1 MLGNGKLKNKIDS
14 SKDNLSRTDK
24 KSRVKNGI
32 SLVVLV
38 ITIIVIIIISAT
50 VIMSLN
56 KNDGISN
63 SSKAALK
70 TDMQAMLDKQLV
82 TYQEALYSV
91 DGDSSKLD
99 NSAFSDVVPE
109 KYKEEFEATKGGV
122 IYKGENEKVKEI
134 AKEVGIIVV
143 DNKTVA
149 EGIDNLEVETTTN
162 SIQVSVTASNE
173 YGKVESLKYYYS
185 KDNGASWQSKESN
198 RLVETLDKLSQNT
211 GYKIKVEAKSES
223 GNTLTS
229 KEMDVKTKALEIGKI
244 ELREEDASGKEYVS
258 GNWTNK
264 GIYIGIV
271 SKNTKSEST
280 TYEVTGANEVTSREE
295 STVINK
301 AGTSKVIVKTTDG
314 TNTESKEYEVKIDN
328 VAPNGSYSKVVGTN
342 DIKVSVQ
349 NASDDLSGIEGYSYY
364 IDDILKSTS
373 TTKTYTY
380 TGLNTA
386 EKHII
391 KVVIKDKAGNEK
403 EIEEQVAAEEV
414 PSAEGNVEYVI
425 SPSGATTGNV
435 KVTIK
440 YKQIEGMTG
449 EFSTDGYTYT
459 QVGSTYEY
467 TTNKNM
473 TVYVRYKD
481 SKGQTGVRKEIVIDN
496 IVKSKPLIS
505 IEPNGGKYV
514 IPEGKNVAKIKA
526 KVTITDSGD
535 SKIKQDSLE
544 YVWTKSQEAPDSG
557 YSKFINMQ
565 TVEKSDASEGT
576 WYLYIK
582 AENEAGSK
590 TIEKSNGYVIGSA
603 SEEDNG
609 IQVLVSPR
617 GYTNKDVTVTIK
629 YGRSLTKELKAGYGD
644 NIQAAIK
651 DANETKSNGFTVG
664 KNGYIYVSGKDG
676 AGNEVTKTVN
686 VNNIDKEAPKIEI
699 STKTATNVKSIDVTI
714 KVSDSGVSGLSPNNV
729 YEYALGK
736 SNKEAPNGVWNKYT
750 SGSSIKIGEGLDGK
764 YYLWVREVADRAT
777 NVSED
782 GEKVGKNNVIGE
794 YEFKNNVE
802 VKFDANGG
810 ETPDPSEKYVANG
823 SMYGKLATTKR
834 EGYTFSGW
842 YTEKQ
847 NGIKIEE
854 TTILNNKG
862 DHTLYAHWQAN
873 SYTVSFDK
881 NGGETPNPVSKQV
894 RYDDNYGELA
904 TTKREYTI
912 NYVYN
917 GATGGN
923 TKQSELVKYTF
934 NGWYKDEEHTQKIES
949 TTKMTTA
956 SNHTLYA
963 GWSNGSTTL
972 PTPIKSGYN
981 IEGWYEDQG
990 LTKRVG
996 GAGEKYVPTAN
1007 VTLYAKYYSSGYIVT
1022 FDSNGGD
1029 KVTPATKNVEYNF
1042 KYGELPTP
1050 GKRFTVYFNPN
1061 YAGEAT
1067 KQAISEFTFNGWY
1080 LDKNFTNKIDSN
1092 STVSIA
1098 ADHTLYASWL
1108 GGEIRLL
1115 DMKRDGYTLD
1125 GWYKERNLV
1134 TRVGAKDDPYTPTAT
1149 TTLYAKWTK
1158 NNIKVSFNPTG
1169 GDKTNPEEKNVK
1181 YQESYGELP
1190 TTKKEFTVT
1199 YEYNGATGGNDRKS
1213 DKVSYSFQGWYT
1225 GLDYTQIVTSDTIV
1239 TRVIDHTLYAK
1250 WADNKVAGGL
1260 PSPTKSGTKFLG
1272 WYADSG
1278 FITKVGDAGSDYTPT
1293 TNITLY
1299 AKWETN
1305 GYTVSFDSNGGEKAE
1320 PASKVIKAGESYG
1333 KLPVVSRAYRVTY
1346 NDNYTNGKVKINTLS
1361 YTFNGWYTEKQNG
1374 TKIEPTSVLTILKDH
1389 TLYAR
1394 WTTNSIPPEDRTRT
1408 GYIFG
1413 GWYKESSCI
1422 NQVLKVGQS
1431 YIPASDITLYA
1442 KWTPIAYE
1450 IKYNGNGA
1458 TSGSMANSTHTYD
1471 VAKALTK
1478 NAYAKNH
1485 TVTFNYNG
1493 ATGGNTPASKNINFS
1508 FNSWTTQSNGTG
1520 NKYTDGQS
1528 VVNLSSTQGAIV
1540 NLYAQWNNNT
1550 YGELPSPTK
1559 EYTVTYADNNS
1570 KDTAVHTFNGWYRDS
1585 TKVTNTTDAPKSNHT
1600 LTASWTPKSITLPN
1614 RTKTGYTFGGWYKEK
1629 DCINKAGDAGDPYT
1643 PTSDITLYPKWT
1655 ANTYQI
1661 KYNGNGATSGS
1672 MTNSTHIYDVAK
1684 ALTKNA
1690 YAKNH
1695 TVTFDYNGATG
1706 GNTPASKNINFSFNS
1721 WTTQS
1726 NGTGNKYTDGE
1737 SVVNLSSTQGDIVN
1751 LYAQWNNNTYGD
1763 LPKPTKVYTVTYAD
1777 NNSKDTAVHTFNGWY
1792 RDSTK
1797 VTNTTDAPKSNHT
1810 LTASWTPKSI
1820 TLPNRTKTGYTFGGW
1835 YKEKDCINKAGDA
1848 GDPYTPTSDI
1858 TLYPKW
1864 TANTYQIKYNGN
1876 GATSGSMTNSTH
1888 IYDVAKALTKNA
1900 YAKNNTVTFNY
1911 NGATGGNTIASKNI
1925 NFSFKLWTTQSNGT
1939 GNKYNNGESVV
1950 NLASAQGAIVN
1961 LYAQWNNSTYGD
1973 LPNPT
1978 RAYTVTYS
1986 DDRSTSTAT
1995 YTFNGWYR
2003 DSTRVTSTTEVNPK
2017 SNHTLTAS
2025 WTSKSITLP
2034 NRTKT
2039 GYTFGGWYKEANW
2052 INKVGDAGDP
2062 YTPTSDITLYPKVT
2076 ANTYQI
2082 KYDGNGATS
2091 GSMANSTHTYDEAKA
2106 LTKNAY
2112 SKTGYTFVGWNRSN
2126 TATTAQYTDAQSV
2139 SNLATGGTVTLYA
2152 IWKKTVTITYDL
2164 NGCTGPIPPPQSS
2177 TIYNNQV
2184 ASIKITSIRPTP
2196 GTGYKFLGWD
2206 KNKYATTA
2214 TYQSESTYQF
2224 TDSTTLYAVTGKGR
2238 FTLTFDANGGTV
2250 SPASISKEYDSNIT
2264 LPTPT
2269 RTGYTFTGWYTASNG
2284 GTVKNYTKMP
2294 ASDETLYAHWDVN
2307 TYQIKYDGNGATSGS
2322 MSNSTDI
2329 KWNSTVSLTKN
2340 AYAKNHTVK
2349 FNYNGATGGNT
2360 LASKNINFSF
2370 NSWNS
2375 VANGSGSK
2383 YVDGAQVRNLTSTN
2397 GDTYTIYAQWNSNT
2411 YGDLP
2416 SPTKEYTVTYA
2427 DNNSKDTAVHTFNGW
2442 YNGSTRVTST
2452 TEVPKSN
2459 HTLTASWE
2467 PNSVTL
2473 PNRTKTGFTFGGW
2486 YKEANCINKAG
2497 DAGASYEPESDI
2509 TLYPK
2514 LINNTYTV
2522 TYNANGGSGT
2532 MTADTA
2538 TYGKNYKTKA
2548 NEFIAPAGK
2557 KFAGWNEKSDGSG
2570 VSWTNYIGVNWVW
2583 DYTKNVTLYAQW
2595 TDITT
2600 TVTFM
2605 KNTSNTDTTSSTQT
2619 YTYNASGTA
2628 GHFSNR
2634 GWSRT
2639 GYTLKGW
2646 NEDRNAKEAHYSVDN
2661 VVLSTWV
2668 SDMAPSVTLYAI
2680 WEPVTL
2686 KVTFMRNLSDTDT
2699 LSNSQMFTYKDSG
2712 SCGSFSN
2719 KGWSKTGYTLSGWTE
2734 HRGST
2739 DVMYSTLSGVNN
2751 NWLAGKAPSVTLY
2764 AVWKPNQYTVKVD
2777 PNGGNFNVTDTSIT
2791 KNSDGTATFKTTY
2804 NKTDYY
2810 ALGIT
2815 ASRSG
2820 YTFDGFYTEKNGGV
2834 KVYDS
2839 NGISV
2844 NGAYWDAS
2852 NRWIYTGNVT
2862 LYAHW
2867 TPNNCNVTYSLT
2879 TLSDSEYPYTNESGK
2894 YYVYGPTK
2902 QYVYYCDTD
2911 YGTGVSAK
2919 FSSSS
2924 TQGGIYYS
2932 DHRLSAGKKYTW
2944 TVKFKVN
2951 SSGVKTLNIG
2961 QEQGGTKI
2969 VNVKSGTWQYET
2981 LTFIA
2986 GDTQWNS
2993 FVFYVSSGQWNSG
3006 DTIEILDLS
3015 IKEVGTANLET
3026 QSRKYGATIGT
3037 LPKAP
3042 SRTGYTFEGW
3052 YTDPFGGTEVTTS
3065 TVVKGN
3071 VTYYARWKDSTAP
3084 TAELTITS
3092 IGCQDITV
3100 SMSASDN
3107 GSGLQKVELYM
3118 WNGSSYVLQETYW
3131 TRQNFTGRTKNFSG
3145 LNDNTKY
3152 WFKIIAYDTT
3162 LKSAESEKAG
3172 TTTEAVCLRTSDN
3185 RKYASV
3191 QSGID
3196 DNTSATLKLLKN
3208 HIESAVVYN
3217 GKDITFDPGG
3227 YTLTGT
3233 NRNFSG
3239 TMWDIALTNYGA
3251 LTLTGSG
3258 TISSSGAT
3266 NSYAI
3271 WQSSGKPFKM
3281 KGAIISGKTNETLVH
3296 IASGTAEF
3304 TGGNIVLE
3312 DNTSN
3317 NINGNAIFAS
3327 GTGSFEITTGSV
3339 IQGRNGGSSSLVKSS
3354 SASECKITGGYVGKF
3369 GNTSGSL
3376 VYNAGSGTLSISDG
3390 KFDMFGLGSGVVND
3404 TGTLN
3409 ISGGTINLEVKK
3421 AGATVWQ
3428 KGSSAAVAN
3437 TSSGS
3442 VTISGGT
3449 INAYSSIGIN
3459 NYTNGTVE
3467 LSNVTINNAAPY
3479 SGANDIMGATVG
3491 ATTQKD
3497 YTGARGKITIKSG
3510 TTIENTNGGIAVYA
3524 SAYGDV
3530 YLYGGYITSKA
3541 STWTMYFGHGER
3553 FHPSDAISTTISK
3566 YVKNTGGG
3574 IEYHFALN
3582 QDLKKLYFY
3591 ANNNKYNIL
3600 DKEKVGV

>member
-1 MLGNGKLKNKIDS
+1 MLGNGRLKNKIDS
-14 SKDNLSRTDK
+14 SKDNLSKTDK

-122 IYKGENEKVKEI
+122 IYKGENEQVKEI

-557 YSKFINMQ
+557 YSKFTNMQ

-664 KNGYIYVSGKDG
+664 KNGYIYVSGKDE

-934 NGWYKDEEHTQKIES
+934 NGWYKDEEHTQKIVS

-963 GWSNGSTTL
+963 GWSDGSTTL

-1061 YAGEAT
+1061 YVGEAT

-1098 ADHTLYASWL
+1098 ANHTLYASWL

-1125 GWYKERNLV
+1125 GWYKESNLV

-1158 NNIKVSFNPTG
+1158 NNIRVSFNPTG

-1389 TLYAR
+1389 TLYAM

-1442 KWTPIAYE
+1442 KWTPITYE

-1458 TSGSMANSTHTYD
+1458 TSGSMANSLHTYD

-1493 ATGGNTPASKNINFS
+1493 ATGGNTEKTRNKNFS
-1508 FNSWTTQSNGTG
+1508 FNSWNSIANGGG
-1520 NKYTDGQS
+1520 NRYTDGQS
-1528 VVNLSSTQGAIV
+1528 VVNLASTQGAIV
-1540 NLYAQWNNNT
+1540 NLYAQWNIPT
-1550 YGELPSPTK
+1550 YGELPKPTRN
-1559 EYTVTYADNNS
+1559 YTVTYNHNYTGSTDTTAISTYVFEGWFKESGLTNVVNNA
-1570 KDTAVHTFNGWYRDS
+1570 TQVPAN
-1585 TKVTNTTDAPKSNHT
+1585 NHT
-1600 LTASWTPKSITLPN
+1600 LYAKWTGGSIVLETPV
-1614 RTKTGYTFGGWYKEK
+1614 RTGYIFGGWYKEAA
-1629 DCINKAGDAGDPYT
+1629 CTNKVGNAGASFSPT
-1643 PTSDITLYPKWT
+1643 TSDITLYAKWT

-1672 MTNSTHIYDVAK
+1672 MTNSNHIYDVAK

-1695 TVTFDYNGATG
+1695 TVTFNYNGATG
-1706 GNTPASKNINFSFNS
+1706 GNTPDSKNINFSFNS

-1737 SVVNLSSTQGDIVN
+1737 SVVNLSSTQGAIVN
-1751 LYAQWNNNTYGD
+1751 LYAQWNSNTYGN
-1763 LPKPTKVYTVTYAD
+1763 LPSPTKLYTVTY
-1777 NNSKDTAVHTFNGWY
+1777 NHNYTGS
-1792 RDSTK
+1792 
-1797 VTNTTDAPKSNHT
+1797 TNTTANSTYTFGGWYKENTYANKVESTTQAPMNNHT
-1810 LTASWTPKSI
+1810 IYAKWNNGAISGGLETP
-1820 TLPNRTKTGYTFGGW
+1820 TRTGYTFGGW
-1835 YKEKDCINKAGDA
+1835 YKEAACTNKVGDA
-1848 GDPYTPTSDI
+1848 GASYIPTSTI
-1858 TLYPKW
+1858 TLYAKW
-1864 TANTYQIKYNGN
+1864 TANTYQVKYNGN
-1876 GATSGSMTNSTH
+1876 GATSGSMANSNHT
-1888 IYDVAKALTKNA
+1888 YDVASALRKNA
-1900 YAKNNTVTFNY
+1900 YTRNHTVTYNY
-1911 NGATGGNTIASKNI
+1911 NGATGGNTNSSKTI
-1925 NFSFKLWTTQSNGT
+1925 NFTFKLWTTQANGT

-1950 NLASAQGAIVN
+1950 NLASTQGAIVN
-1961 LYAQWNNSTYGD
+1961 LYAQWNSNIYGN
-1973 LPNPT
+1973 LPSPT
-1978 RAYTVTYS
+1978 KLYTVTYNHNYTGS
-1986 DDRSTSTAT
+1986 SNTTANST
-1995 YTFNGWYR
+1995 YTFGGWYKEN
-2003 DSTRVTSTTEVNPK
+2003 TYANKVESTTQAPMN
-2017 SNHTLTAS
+2017 NHTIYAKWNNGAISGGLETP
-2025 WTSKSITLP
+2025 T
-2034 NRTKT
+2034 RT
-2039 GYTFGGWYKEANW
+2039 GYTFGGWYKEAACT
-2052 INKVGDAGDP
+2052 NKVGDAGAS
-2062 YTPTSDITLYPKVT
+2062 YTPTSTITLYAKWI

-2091 GSMANSTHTYDEAKA
+2091 GSMANSTHTYDVAKA

-2184 ASIKITSIRPTP
+2184 ASINITSIKPTP

-2214 TYQSESTYQF
+2214 TYQSGSTYQF
-2224 TDSTTLYAVTGKGR
+2224 TDSTTLYAISDKDN
-2238 FTLTFDANGGTV
+2238 FILTFDANGGTV
-2250 SPASISKEYDSNIT
+2250 SPASISAKYDSTIGP

-2284 GTVKNYTKMP
+2284 GTVRNYTKMP
-2294 ASDETLYAHWDVN
+2294 AYNETLYAHWDVN

-2322 MSNSTDI
+2322 MSNSTGI

-2340 AYAKNHTVK
+2340 AYAKNHTVT

-2360 LASKNINFSF
+2360 PASKNINFSF
-2370 NSWNS
+2370 NSWNNR
-2375 VANGSGSK
+2375 ADGKGTPF
-2383 YVDGAQVRNLTSTN
+2383 VDGAQVRNLTSTN

-2411 YGDLP
+2411 YGELP
-2416 SPTKEYTVTYA
+2416 DPTRNYTVTY
-2427 DNNSKDTAVHTFNGW
+2427 NHNYT
-2442 YNGSTRVTST
+2442 GSTDTTANST
-2452 TEVPKSN
+2452 Y
-2459 HTLTASWE
+2459 
-2467 PNSVTL
+2467 
-2473 PNRTKTGFTFGGW
+2473 TFGGW
-2486 YKEANCINKAG
+2486 YKENTWVNKIESTTQAPMNDHTIYSKWNNGAISGGLETPTRTGYTFGGWYKEKDCINKAG
-2497 DAGASYEPESDI
+2497 DAGSDYTPTTNI
-2509 TLYPK
+2509 TLYAK
-2514 LINNTYTV
+2514 WTANTYTV
-2522 TYNANGGSGT
+2522 TYNANGGSGS
-2532 MTADTA
+2532 MSADNPKYGSNYVTRSNGF
-2538 TYGKNYKTKA
+2538 TPPVGHSFKGWNEDRNGNGVDWTGYIGKNWTWTYMNNVTLYAQWKA
-2548 NEFIAPAGK
+2548 NTYTVTYNANGGDGSMSQDNPIYGENYVAKDCTFTRKGYTFAGWNEQKDGKGKSWIGYTGANGTKWKWNYTYNITLYAQWTPNRYTVTYNANGGSGTMSVDRDIAYGSNYVTKDNGFTAPNGH
-2557 KFAGWNEKSDGSG
+2557 KFAGWNEKSDGTG
-2570 VSWTNYIGVNWVW
+2570 ISWTSYIGKNWTW
-2583 DYTKNVTLYAQW
+2583 TYTNNVTLYAQW
-2595 TDITT
+2595 
-2600 TVTFM
+2600 
-2605 KNTSNTDTTSSTQT
+2605 
-2619 YTYNASGTA
+2619 
-2628 GHFSNR
+2628 
-2634 GWSRT
+2634 
-2639 GYTLKGW
+2639 
-2646 NEDRNAKEAHYSVDN
+2646 EA
-2661 VVLSTWV
+2661 
-2668 SDMAPSVTLYAI
+2668 
-2680 WEPVTL
+2680 
-2686 KVTFMRNLSDTDT
+2686 
-2699 LSNSQMFTYKDSG
+2699 
-2712 SCGSFSN
+2712 N
-2719 KGWSKTGYTLSGWTE
+2719 K
-2734 HRGST
+2734 
-2739 DVMYSTLSGVNN
+2739 
-2751 NWLAGKAPSVTLY
+2751 
-2764 AVWKPNQYTVKVD
+2764 YTVKVD
-2777 PNGGNFNVTDTSIT
+2777 PNGGSFNVADTSIT

-2804 NKTDYY
+2804 NETYYY

-2834 KVYDS
+2834 KVYDG
-2839 NGISV
+2839 NGVSV
-2844 NGAYWDAS
+2844 NGTYWDAS

-2867 TPNNCNVTYSLT
+2867 IANSVKVTFMRNSTSTDTTSATQTFTANGTSNCGTFSDKGWSKTGYTLKGWSEDRNATSAYYS
-2879 TLSDSEYPYTNESGK
+2879 TLS
-2894 YYVYGPTK
+2894 
-2902 QYVYYCDTD
+2902 
-2911 YGTGVSAK
+2911 GVA
-2919 FSSSS
+2919 SS
-2924 TQGGIYYS
+2924 
-2932 DHRLSAGKKYTW
+2932 W
-2944 TVKFKVN
+2944 V
-2951 SSGVKTLNIG
+2951 
-2961 QEQGGTKI
+2961 
-2969 VNVKSGTWQYET
+2969 
-2981 LTFIA
+2981 IA
-2986 GDTQWNS
+2986 
-2993 FVFYVSSGQWNSG
+2993 
-3006 DTIEILDLS
+3006 
-3015 IKEVGTANLET
+3015 
-3026 QSRKYGATIGT
+3026 
-3037 LPKAP
+3037 KAP
-3042 SRTGYTFEGW
+3042 SITLYG
-3052 YTDPFGGTEVTTS
+3052 V
-3065 TVVKGN
+3065 
-3071 VTYYARWKDSTAP
+3071 WKDEEAP
-3084 TAELTITS
+3084 TIS
-3092 IGCQDITV
+3092 NKGYSNVGCNSFKV
-3100 SMSASDN
+3100 YANFSDS
-3107 GSGLQKVELYM
+3107 GSGMQKIKWQVRE
-3118 WNGSSYVLQETYW
+3118 
-3131 TRQNFTGRTKNFSG
+3131 QNNQTILKDSNEISCTSNQKMEYAFSG
-3145 LNDNTKY
+3145 LKANTTYVINIFAWDKAGNRQY
-3152 WFKIIAYDTT
+3152 SYTTVTT
-3162 LKSAESEKAG
+3162 L
-3172 TTTEAVCLRTSDN
+3172 EAICERVGDGQQ
-3185 RKYASV
+3185 YPSV
-3191 QSGID
+3191 QNGID
-3196 DNTSATLKLLKN
+3196 WNTSATLKLLKN
-3208 HIESAVVYN
+3208 HTESAVVDN

-3239 TMWDIALTNYGA
+3239 TMWDIAFTNYGA

-3281 KGAIISGKTNETLVH
+3281 NGAIISGKTNETLVH
-3296 IASGTAEF
+3296 IAGGTAEF

-3339 IQGRNGGSSSLVKSS
+3339 IQGRNGGGSSLVKSS
-3354 SASECKITGGYVGKF
+3354 SSSECKITDGYVGKF
-3369 GNTSGSL
+3369 ENTSGSL
-3376 VYNAGSGTLSISDG
+3376 VYNAGSGKLSISGG

-3524 SAYGDV
+3524 SSYGDV
-3530 YLYGGYITSKA
+3530 YLNGGYITSNA
-3541 STWTMYFGHGER
+3541 STWTMYFGHGDR
-3553 FHPSDAISTTISK
+3553 FHPSDAISSTINK

-3591 ANNNKYNIL
+3591 ANNKKYNIL

>member
-1 MLGNGKLKNKIDS
+1 MLGNGSLKNKIDS
-14 SKDNLSRTDK
+14 SKDNLSRTEK

-50 VIMSLN
+50 VIMGLN

-314 TNTESKEYEVKIDN
+314 INTESKEYEVKIDN

-544 YVWTKSQEAPDSG
+544 YVWTKSQEAPNSG
-557 YSKFINMQ
+557 YSKFTNMQ
-565 TVEKSDASEGT
+565 TVEKSDASKGT

-617 GYTNKDVTVTIK
+617 GYTNKDVIVTIK

-664 KNGYIYVSGKDG
+664 KNGYIYVSGKDE

-873 SYTVSFDK
+873 SYTVNFDK

-963 GWSNGSTTL
+963 GWSDGSTTL

-1061 YAGEAT
+1061 YVGEAT

-1098 ADHTLYASWL
+1098 ANHTLYASWL

-1320 PASKVIKAGESYG
+1320 PASKVIKAGENYG

-1442 KWTPIAYE
+1442 KWTPITYEIKYNGNGATSGSMVNSKHTYDVAKALTKNAYAKNHTVTFNYNGATGGNAE
-1450 IKYNGNGA
+1450 KTRNKNFSFNSWNSIANGGGNRYTDGQSVVNLSSTQGAIVNLYAQWNIPTYGELPKPTKNYTVTYNHNYTGSTDTTAISTYVFGGWFKEPGLTNVVNSATQVPTNNHTLHAKWSGGSIVLETPVRTGYIFGGWYKEANCINKVGNAGESFTPTTSYITLYAKWTPITYQIKYNGNGA
-1458 TSGSMANSTHTYD
+1458 TSGSMANSPHTYD

-1520 NKYTDGQS
+1520 NKYTDGES

-1540 NLYAQWNNNT
+1540 NLYAQWNSNT
-1550 YGELPSPTK
+1550 YGNLPSPTK
-1559 EYTVTYADNNS
+1559 LYTVTYNHNYTGS
-1570 KDTAVHTFNGWYRDS
+1570 S
-1585 TKVTNTTDAPKSNHT
+1585 NTTANST
-1600 LTASWTPKSITLPN
+1600 
-1614 RTKTGYTFGGWYKEK
+1614 YTFGGWYKENTYA
-1629 DCINKAGDAGDPYT
+1629 NKVESTTQAPMNNHTIYAKWNNGAISGGLET
-1643 PTSDITLYPKWT
+1643 PT
-1655 ANTYQI
+1655 
-1661 KYNGNGATSGS
+1661 
-1672 MTNSTHIYDVAK
+1672 
-1684 ALTKNA
+1684 
-1690 YAKNH
+1690 
-1695 TVTFDYNGATG
+1695 
-1706 GNTPASKNINFSFNS
+1706 
-1721 WTTQS
+1721 
-1726 NGTGNKYTDGE
+1726 
-1737 SVVNLSSTQGDIVN
+1737 
-1751 LYAQWNNNTYGD
+1751 
-1763 LPKPTKVYTVTYAD
+1763 
-1777 NNSKDTAVHTFNGWY
+1777 
-1792 RDSTK
+1792 R
-1797 VTNTTDAPKSNHT
+1797 
-1810 LTASWTPKSI
+1810 
-1820 TLPNRTKTGYTFGGW
+1820 
-1835 YKEKDCINKAGDA
+1835 
-1848 GDPYTPTSDI
+1848 
-1858 TLYPKW
+1858 
-1864 TANTYQIKYNGN
+1864 
-1876 GATSGSMTNSTH
+1876 
-1888 IYDVAKALTKNA
+1888 
-1900 YAKNNTVTFNY
+1900 
-1911 NGATGGNTIASKNI
+1911 
-1925 NFSFKLWTTQSNGT
+1925 
-1939 GNKYNNGESVV
+1939 
-1950 NLASAQGAIVN
+1950 
-1961 LYAQWNNSTYGD
+1961 
-1973 LPNPT
+1973 
-1978 RAYTVTYS
+1978 
-1986 DDRSTSTAT
+1986 
-1995 YTFNGWYR
+1995 
-2003 DSTRVTSTTEVNPK
+2003 
-2017 SNHTLTAS
+2017 
-2025 WTSKSITLP
+2025 
-2034 NRTKT
+2034 T
-2039 GYTFGGWYKEANW
+2039 GYTFGGWYKEAACT
-2052 INKVGDAGDP
+2052 NKVGDAGAS
-2062 YTPTSDITLYPKVT
+2062 YTPTSTITLYAKWI

-2091 GSMANSTHTYDEAKA
+2091 GSMANSTHTYDVAKA

-2184 ASIKITSIRPTP
+2184 ASIKITSIKPTP
-2196 GTGYKFLGWD
+2196 VTGYKFLGWD
-2206 KNKYATTA
+2206 KNKYAKTA
-2214 TYQSESTYQF
+2214 TYQSGSTYQF
-2224 TDSTTLYAVTGKGR
+2224 TDSTTLYAISDKDN
-2238 FTLTFDANGGTV
+2238 FILTFDANGGTV
-2250 SPASISKEYDSNIT
+2250 SPASISAKYDSTIGP

-2269 RTGYTFTGWYTASNG
+2269 WTGHTFTGWYTASSG
-2284 GTVKNYTKMP
+2284 GTVRNYTKMP
-2294 ASDETLYAHWDVN
+2294 AYNETLYAHWNVN

-2322 MSNSTDI
+2322 MSNSTGI

-2340 AYAKNHTVK
+2340 AYAKNHTVT

-2360 LASKNINFSF
+2360 PASKNINFSF

-2375 VANGSGSK
+2375 AANGSGSK

-2397 GDTYTIYAQWNSNT
+2397 GATYTIYAQWNSNT
-2411 YGDLP
+2411 YGELP
-2416 SPTKEYTVTYA
+2416 NPTRAYTVTYS
-2427 DNNSKDTAVHTFNGW
+2427 DDKSTATATYTFNGW
-2442 YNGSTRVTST
+2442 YNGSTKVTST
-2452 TEVPKSN
+2452 TDAPKSN
-2459 HTLTASWE
+2459 HTLTASWT
-2467 PNSVTL
+2467 PKYVTL
-2473 PNRTKTGFTFGGW
+2473 PNRTKTGYTFGGW
-2486 YKEANCINKAG
+2486 YKEADLKNKVG
-2497 DAGASYEPESDI
+2497 DANTPFTPTYSI

-2514 LINNTYTV
+2514 WINNTYTV

-2538 TYGKNYKTKA
+2538 TYGQNYKTRA
-2548 NEFIAPAGK
+2548 NGFIAPTGK
-2557 KFAGWNEKSDGSG
+2557 KFAGWNEKSDGTG
-2570 VSWTNYIGVNWVW
+2570 TSWTNYIGVNWVW
-2583 DYTKNVTLYAQW
+2583 NYTTNVTLYAQW

-2605 KNTSNTDTTSSTQT
+2605 KNTSDTDTTSSTQT

-2646 NEDRNAKEAHYSVDN
+2646 NEDRSAKDAHYSVDN

-2668 SDMAPSVTLYAI
+2668 SDMAPSIKLYAI

-2699 LSNSQMFTYKDSG
+2699 LSNSQTFTYKDSG

-2791 KNSDGTATFKTTY
+2791 KNYDGTATFKTTY

-2839 NGISV
+2839 NGVSV
-2844 NGAYWDAS
+2844 NGTYWNAS

-2867 TPNNCNVTYSLT
+2867 IANSVKVTFMRNSTSTDTTSATQTFTANGTSNCGTFSAKGWSKTGYTLKGWSEDRNATSAYYS
-2879 TLSDSEYPYTNESGK
+2879 TLS
-2894 YYVYGPTK
+2894 
-2902 QYVYYCDTD
+2902 
-2911 YGTGVSAK
+2911 GVA
-2919 FSSSS
+2919 SS
-2924 TQGGIYYS
+2924 
-2932 DHRLSAGKKYTW
+2932 W
-2944 TVKFKVN
+2944 V
-2951 SSGVKTLNIG
+2951 
-2961 QEQGGTKI
+2961 
-2969 VNVKSGTWQYET
+2969 
-2981 LTFIA
+2981 IA
-2986 GDTQWNS
+2986 
-2993 FVFYVSSGQWNSG
+2993 
-3006 DTIEILDLS
+3006 
-3015 IKEVGTANLET
+3015 
-3026 QSRKYGATIGT
+3026 
-3037 LPKAP
+3037 KAP
-3042 SRTGYTFEGW
+3042 SITLYG
-3052 YTDPFGGTEVTTS
+3052 V
-3065 TVVKGN
+3065 
-3071 VTYYARWKDSTAP
+3071 WKDEEAP
-3084 TAELTITS
+3084 TIS
-3092 IGCQDITV
+3092 NKGYSNVGCNSFKV
-3100 SMSASDN
+3100 YANFSDS
-3107 GSGLQKVELYM
+3107 GSGMQKIKWQVRE
-3118 WNGSSYVLQETYW
+3118 
-3131 TRQNFTGRTKNFSG
+3131 QNNQTILKDSNEISCTSNQKMEYAFSG
-3145 LNDNTKY
+3145 LKANTTYVINIFAWDKAGNRQY
-3152 WFKIIAYDTT
+3152 SYTTVTT
-3162 LKSAESEKAG
+3162 L
-3172 TTTEAVCLRTSDN
+3172 EAICERVGDGQQ
-3185 RKYASV
+3185 YPSV
-3191 QSGID
+3191 QNGID
-3196 DNTSATLKLLKN
+3196 WNTSATLKLLKN
-3208 HIESAVVYN
+3208 HTESAVVNN

-3281 KGAIISGKTNETLVH
+3281 NGAKISGKTNETLVH

-3312 DNTSN
+3312 NNTEN

-3327 GTGSFEITTGSV
+3327 GTGSFEIATGSI

-3369 GNTSGSL
+3369 ENTTGSL
-3376 VYNAGSGTLSISDG
+3376 VYNAGSGKLSISGG
-3390 KFDMFGLGSGVVND
+3390 KFDMFGLGSGIVND
-3404 TGTLN
+3404 TGALN

-3421 AGATVWQ
+3421 SGASVLD
-3428 KGSSAAVAN
+3428 KGSVGAVFNDYAGTVN
-3437 TSSGS
+3437 
-3442 VTISGGT
+3442 ISGGT
-3449 INAYSSIGIN
+3449 IKANSSIGVVNARNGKI
-3459 NYTNGTVE
+3459 YISGGTITN
-3467 LSNVTINNAAPY
+3467 SSAY
-3479 SGANDIMGATVG
+3479 SGANDIKGATIG
-3491 ATTQKD
+3491 ITTTTNYD
-3497 YTGARGKITIKSG
+3497 VAGSVTVSG
-3510 TTIENTNGGIAVYA
+3510 TAKISNTGTGVGVYA
-3524 SAYGDV
+3524 SKV
-3530 YLYGGYITSKA
+3530 RYIVFE
-3541 STWTMYFGHGER
+3541 WR
-3553 FHPSDAISTTISK
+3553 
-3566 YVKNTGGG
+3566 KN
-3574 IEYHFALN
+3574 F
-3582 QDLKKLYFY
+3582 K
-3591 ANNNKYNIL
+3591 
-3600 DKEKVGV
+3600 